1 MKWDFFLNK
10 SKKMYQMRCRIWY
23 DSLKGDEMFFLFL
36 RKAC

>member
-10 SKKMYQMRCRIWY
+10 SKKIVPDACRIWY

>member
-10 SKKMYQMRCRIWY
+10 SKKIVPDALSHLVRFVER
-23 DSLKGDEMFFLFL
+23 DEMFFLFL

>member
-10 SKKMYQMRCRIWY
+10 SKKIVPDAFRIWY
-23 DSLKGDEMFFLFL
+23 DSLKGYEMFFLFL